1 MSAPDERPMYF
12 GSSERPLFGWL
23 HAAAGTPR
31 DTGVV
36 LCSPSGYEAIVTHRT
51 YRQFA
56 ERAAAQGFPALRFDY
71 DGTGDSAGHALDGD
85 RVGHWLRSIAT
96 AIDTLKATT
105 GVAKVC
111 LFGVRVGASLAAV
124 AAQAR
129 GDVQAMI
136 AFAPVIKVST
146 YLREIRALSLSR
158 AQSAPPPE
166 LNIDPDLQEAAGFTT
181 TAETRAAL
189 GAIDLNKL
197 QRAPA
202 PQVLLLERDDLPAGD
217 AWPKKLA
224 ALGASVEQR
233 PLTGYVD
240 MMRDAHAARPPVDA
254 IDSALEWLDNRAGV
268 AARAASPPAGAS
280 APTGSES
287 TQLTEGERTLR
298 EAATFLD
305 DQRVLFGIVS
315 EPAQASAAPRDVVVL
330 LNSGTIHHIG
340 PSRLYVTIA
349 RSCAARG
356 IPAIR
361 MDLSGV
367 GDSGLRPGEKENSP
381 YSASARIDVGDAV
394 QFASR
399 RYPGARVHLI
409 GLCSG
414 AYHGLKAAVA
424 GLPLH
429 SVVVVNP
436 LTFFWKPGMS
446 LDYADFQI
454 TSESNRYAR
463 SATKLSSWLKL
474 LRGGVDLRN
483 AWRVLSKRMLVRT
496 RNAGRDMARALGM
509 HLEDDLA
516 SELRRVARQRTQL
529 YFVFSASDPGHSML
543 LEQGGRLVP
552 KLVRRGQM
560 GISIVQGADHTFTSH
575 WNRDQLLA
583 LLAAHLDRHA
593 AA

>member
-1 MSAPDERPMYF
+1 MSETAAQPLFF

-23 HAAAGTPR
+23 HAASGPAR
-31 DTGVV
+31 GVGV
-36 LCSPSGYEAIVTHRT
+36 LLCSPSGYEAIVTHRT
-51 YRQFA
+51 YRRFA
-56 ERAAAQGFPALRFDY
+56 ESAAAQGFPALRFDY
-71 DGTGDSAGHALDGD
+71 DGTGDSAGHALDGA
-85 RVGHWLRSIAT
+85 RVRHWLESIAT
-96 AIDTLKATT
+96 AIDTLKAAT
-105 GVAKVC
+105 GVRKVC

-124 AAQAR
+124 AAQGR
-129 GDVQAMI
+129 DDVQAMI
-136 AFAPVIKVST
+136 AFAPVLKVSS
-146 YLREIRALSLSR
+146 YLREIRALSLAR
-158 AQSAPPPE
+158 PQSSPPPE
-166 LNIDPDLQEAAGFTT
+166 LNIDPELQEAAGFTT

-197 QRAPA
+197 ERAPA
-202 PQVLLLERDDLPAGD
+202 PRVLVLERDDLPAGD
-217 AWPKKLA
+217 AWPKKLMT
-224 ALGASVEQR
+224 LGATVEQR

-254 IDSALEWLDNRAGV
+254 IASALEWLRGDP
-268 AARAASPPAGAS
+268 AASVSGAS
-280 APTGSES
+280 QPRGDEAAIRSAEIV
-287 TQLTEGERTLR
+287 EGEARLR
-298 EAATFLD
+298 ETATFLD
-305 DQRVLFGIVS
+305 AGGLLFGIVC
-315 EPAQASAAPRDVVVL
+315 EPAAAAAPTRDVVVL

-394 QFASR
+394 QFAAR

-463 SATKLSSWLKL
+463 SAAKLSSWLKL
-474 LRGGVDLRN
+474 LRGGVDLKN
-483 AWRVLSKRMLVRT
+483 AWRVLSKRLLVRA
-496 RNAGRDMARALGM
+496 RNAGRDLARALGM
-509 HLEDDLA
+509 VLEDDLA
-516 SELRRVARQRTQL
+516 SELRRVAKQRTQL

-552 KLVRRGQM
+552 KLVRRRQM
-560 GISIVQGADHTFTSH
+560 GISIVEGADHTFTSH